1 MSITGYEFIQR
12 LESYCPLYLAE
23 KGDPVGLHIGT
34 LNKPVKNIMMTLDVR
49 PAVVKEAIEKSGLNY
64 C

>member
-34 LNKPVKNIMMTLDVR
+34 LN
-49 PAVVKEAIEKSGLNY
+49 
-64 C
+64 